1 MMRALYTS
9 ATGMM
14 AQQMNM
20 DVVANNLANVN
31 TTGFKRS
38 RVDFQDLL
46 YQNTREAGTTVAKGA
61 EVPTGAQAG
70 LGVRSAAVQKIY
82 SQGEFQQTDNPL
94 DLVIEGDGF
103 FQVLMPDGTTSYTRD
118 GTFKLDSQGRIVTS
132 DGYALQPEITV
143 PAEATSIAIG
153 SDGTVSVT
161 LPGQT
166 QPQELGQVQIA
177 RFLNPAGLN
186 SIGRNLALPTAASGE
201 AVTGTPGMDGLGT
214 LAQGM
219 IERSNVKVVEEMVNM
234 IVAQRA
240 YEINSKSIQTADE
253 MLGIANNLRR

>member
-46 YQNTREAGTTVAKGA
+46 YQNTREAGTTVAQGA
-61 EVPTGAQAG
+61 QVPTGAQAG
-70 LGVRSAAVQKIY
+70 LGVRNAAVQKIY

-103 FQVLMPDGTTSYTRD
+103 FQVLMPDGNTSYTRD
-118 GTFKLDSQGRIVTS
+118 GTFKLDSQGRMVTS

-166 QPQELGQVQIA
+166 QPQELGQIQVA

-186 SIGRNLALPTAASGE
+186 SIGRNLALPTASSGE

-240 YEINSKSIQTADE
+240 YEINSKSIQTADD

>member
-14 AQQMNM
+14 AQQLNM

-61 EVPTGAQAG
+61 TVPTGAQTG
-70 LGVRSAAVQKIY
+70 LGVRPGAIQKMY
-82 SQGEFQQTDNPL
+82 GQGDLEQTDNPL
-94 DLVIEGDGF
+94 DVTIEGDGF
-103 FQVLMPDGTTSYTRD
+103 FQVLQPDGTTAYTRD
-118 GTFKLDSQGRIVTS
+118 GTLKMDATGKLVTS
-132 DGYALQPEITV
+132 DGYALQPEITI
-143 PAEATSIAIG
+143 PSEAKTISIG

-161 LPGQT
+161 MPGQS
-166 QPQELGQVQIA
+166 QPQQLGQLQIA

-186 SIGRNLALPTAASGE
+186 SIGRNLALPTAASGDPN
-201 AVTGTPGMDGLGT
+201 VGTPGLNGFGT

-240 YEINSKSIQTADE
+240 YEVNSKAITTSDE
-253 MLGIANNLRR
+253 MLGMANGLKR